1 MTSFIQVKRI
11 CEHCNQEFLA
21 KTTVTRFC
29 SKTCSSRFIKAKKR
43 NEKISAHNMK
53 HELSLNSEVEKLK
66 TKEFLKVKEVA
77 SLLDCSSRS
86 VYYYIDQGVIEV
98 INIGQRMTRVK
109 RSSIDKLI
117 EQKSSIEKEEE
128 QVMKNYTI
136 NDCVSTFE
144 IREKF
149 GISESGL
156 RKIIIKNDIPK
167 YRKGSLAYLPKELVE
182 KYTGF
187 KFEN

>member
-1 MTSFIQVKRI
+1 MRKLVR
-11 CEHCNQEFLA
+11 
-21 KTTVTRFC
+21 
-29 SKTCSSRFIKAKKR
+29 
-43 NEKISAHNMK
+43 HNMK

-117 EQKSSIEKEEE
+117 EQKSSVAKEEE

-136 NDCVSTFE
+136 NECVSTYE

-156 RKIIIKNDIPK
+156 RQIIIKIQH
-167 YRKGSLAYLPKELVE
+167 YRNIVKGSLAYLPKELVE